1 MDLQR
6 TLVSSIF
13 VSFPS
18 SRNLARTFRPEIA
31 ISKLPNL
38 GTFALHLSNRCII
51 FDRMKLTTQDEM
63 LRSELVERLQM
74 IERPDLLQEVRAI
87 LDKYESKKDFWDELT
102 PKQQAM
108 VRKGMEE
115 LKDGKGIPAEEVMRK
130 LKK

>member
-1 MDLQR
+1 M
-6 TLVSSIF
+6 LVLF
-13 VSFPS
+13 FFEWFPS
-18 SRNLARTFRPEIA
+18 SRHLSSTLRPEIA
-31 ISKLPNL
+31 ISKPPNW
-38 GTFALHLSNRCII
+38 GTFALLLSNSCII
-51 FDRMKLTTQDEM
+51 FDRMKLTTQDEK

-108 VRKGMEE
+108 VRKGMAE

>member
-1 MDLQR
+1 
-6 TLVSSIF
+6 
-13 VSFPS
+13 
-18 SRNLARTFRPEIA
+18 
-31 ISKLPNL
+31 
-38 GTFALHLSNRCII
+38 
-51 FDRMKLTTQDEM
+51 MKLTTQDEK

-108 VRKGMEE
+108 VRKGMAE

>member
-1 MDLQR
+1 M
-6 TLVSSIF
+6 LVFSF
-13 VSFPS
+13 FEWFPS
-18 SRNLARTFRPEIA
+18 SRHLARTFRPEIA

-38 GTFALHLSNRCII
+38 GTCALHLSNRCII

-108 VRKGMEE
+108 VRKGMAE